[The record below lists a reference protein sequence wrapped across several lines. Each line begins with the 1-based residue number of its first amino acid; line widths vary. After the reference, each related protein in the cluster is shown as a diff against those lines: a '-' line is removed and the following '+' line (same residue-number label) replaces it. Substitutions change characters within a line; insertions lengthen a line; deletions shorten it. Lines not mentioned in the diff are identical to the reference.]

1 MFSPAPFTLKWISSC
16 VKAKFTKND
25 VIFQPLDVK
34 SILMMKVDC
43 SSASRH
49 LCLGQNA
56 AFELTVS
63 ANAEG
68 CTDKTRAT
76 DALKSGP
83 QKR

>member
-1 MFSPAPFTLKWISSC
+1 
-16 VKAKFTKND
+16 
-25 VIFQPLDVK
+25 
-34 SILMMKVDC
+34 MKVDC

-83 QKR
+83 QKREMEALFKISPSFYIKLDPDLPLILTKCLTYPKMR